1 MNLIKIEF
9 RKLIYYPTFWVLSA
23 SYFVLM
29 SFVLR
34 GLGSFKMQINS
45 GSTNTQNSALD
56 FGSLGVYSFP
66 DVWQVITYMAGFF
79 FIIPSILIIITVC
92 NEYEFRTFRQNLI
105 DGLTRAEWLTSKLIS
120 LFALCLVSTV
130 FVFAWILIL
139 GFSNS
144 PDTNAVLVWQKSNLM
159 VVYFVQIIGYTS
171 FAFMLANLLKRAAI
185 TIGIFLLYVYA
196 LEPVA
201 SYIIHFDL
209 PMYHIRSLIAP
220 PINKL
225 ISNDIAMIID
235 PKDVVLAMLYSLGF
249 IVVTFFVVKR
259 RDA

>member
-9 RKLIYYPTFWVLSA
+9 RKLIYYPTFWVLSV
-23 SYFVLM
+23 SYFLLM
-29 SFVLR
+29 SIVLK
-34 GLGSFKMQINS
+34 GLGSFKMQVNA
-45 GSTNTQNSALD
+45 GSTNTQNNSLD

-105 DGLTRAEWLTSKLIS
+105 DGLTRVEWLTSKLIS
-120 LFALCLVSTV
+120 LFVLCFVSTV
-130 FVFAWILIL
+130 FVFAMILIL

-144 PDTNAVLVWQKSNLM
+144 PDTSTTLVWQKSNLIFI
-159 VVYFVQIIGYTS
+159 YFIQMFGYTS

-185 TIGIFLLYVYA
+185 SIGVFLLYVYA
-196 LEPVA
+196 LEPIA
-201 SYIIHFDL
+201 SLILHFDL
-209 PMYHIRSLIAP
+209 PMYHIRSLISAP
-220 PINKL
+220 LNKL
-225 ISNDIAMIID
+225 INQDVFMLVE
-235 PKDVVLAMLYSLGF
+235 PKAIVLAVVYSLSF
-249 IVVTFFVVKR
+249 IAIAFFTVQR